1 MLLLEILAYLRPF
14 PGKDVVVVFFFPFVS
29 VSMAVALELILVC
42 CSLGL
47 CFQNYIVLQR
57 GLLQSPN
64 ASFSESSEDEGEVL
78 VVHKF

>member
-1 MLLLEILAYLRPF
+1 MLLLEILAYLRPL
-14 PGKDVVVVFFFPFVS
+14 PGKEVFFPFVS
-29 VSMAVALELILVC
+29 VSMSVALELILVC

-47 CFQNYIVLQR
+47 CFQNFIVLQR

-64 ASFSESSEDEGEVL
+64 ASFSKSSEDEGEVS

>member
-14 PGKDVVVVFFFPFVS
+14 PGKDVGFFFFPFVS

-47 CFQNYIVLQR
+47 CFQNFTVLQR

-64 ASFSESSEDEGEVL
+64 ASFSKSSGDEGEVS